1 MDLQRLEGLA
11 RELVDSSLAP
21 STKRVYTS
29 GQRRYLDFCKS
40 KNLPP
45 FPLSEDQLC
54 TFVAH
59 LYEEGLLHGT
69 IKGYLS
75 AIRYLQIIQGLGDP
89 FTSSW
94 PVLEYALRGVKLRQ
108 AKSRETRPQK
118 RLPVTMDIMDKLR
131 DFWSKEDKS
140 YDSIMLWAASCMC
153 FYGFLRSGEI
163 TVASMAEFDPEG
175 HLGEGDVALDKLE
188 DPAVVRVHIKA
199 SKTDP
204 FRQGVFVFIG
214 KTDNCRCPVAA
225 IAAYLAVRG
234 RSTGPFFRWKSG
246 SPLSRETFVKHVRK
260 ALSASGMNVSGY
272 SGHSFRIGAATAA
285 AAAGLE
291 DSMIKTLGRWRSSA
305 YQTYVRIPRE
315 RLATVAKQLAKI

>member
-1 MDLQRLEGLA
+1 M
-11 RELVDSSLAP
+11 
-21 STKRVYTS
+21 
-29 GQRRYLDFCKS
+29 
-40 KNLPP
+40 
-45 FPLSEDQLC
+45 
-54 TFVAH
+54 
-59 LYEEGLLHGT
+59 HGT

-75 AIRYLQIIQGLGDP
+75 AIRHMQIVQGLGDP
-89 FTSSW
+89 FIASW
-94 PVLEYALRGVKLRQ
+94 PRLEYALRGVKLRQ
-108 AKSRETRPQK
+108 VKSRDTKQKK
-118 RLPVTMDIMDKLR
+118 RLPVTMDIMDKLQDYWR
-131 DFWSKEDKS
+131 QEKG
-140 YDSIMLWAASCMC
+140 YDSIMLWAACCMC

-163 TVASMAEFDPEG
+163 TVPSMAEFDSEG
-175 HLGEGDVALDKLE
+175 HLAEGDVALDGLE

-214 KTDNCRCPVAA
+214 RTENNRCPVTA
-225 IAAYLAVRG
+225 IVAYLVVRG

-246 SPLSRETFVKHVRK
+246 LPLSRESLVKQMRK
-260 ALSASGMNVSGY
+260 ALSANGVDVSGY

-315 RLATVAKQLAKI
+315 RLASVSKQLAQI